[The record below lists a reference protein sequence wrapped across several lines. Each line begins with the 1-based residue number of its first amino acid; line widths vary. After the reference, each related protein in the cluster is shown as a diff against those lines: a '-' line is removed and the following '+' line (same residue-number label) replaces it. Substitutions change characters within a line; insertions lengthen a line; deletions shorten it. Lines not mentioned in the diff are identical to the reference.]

1 MPLIQSAL
9 LLLSTPTIEN
19 VDHLITLIT
28 TAVGLVE
35 QELSVAVRCPQIEA
49 SRNSPVLLFKEVQNF
64 LGNLYVAA
72 AAKAMQVDR
81 LLMSVDVV
89 VEGVCGYDPWTEW
102 TGDALMFGQEGGFKE
117 VIGGYITPKN
127 LLSFSSIRREAG

>member
-1 MPLIQSAL
+1 MPPLLKTAL
-9 LLLSTPTIEN
+9 LLLETPSTTEN
-19 VDHLITLIT
+19 LDHLINLIT

-35 QELSVAVRCPQIEA
+35 DELRVAVRCPQIEA

-102 TGDALMFGQEGGFKE
+102 TGDALMFGQEGELKE
-117 VIGGYITPKN
+117 VIGHFRP
-127 LLSFSSIRREAG
+127 LE